1 MKIQNRVR
9 EFRAKHRLS
18 QGELGKAIGS
28 SRQTISLIERGDYAP
43 SIVLSLKI
51 AQIFGAPVEEIFM
64 LVEGEEEDEDGDGE

>member
-1 MKIQNRVR
+1 MRLQNRVR

-64 LVEGEEEDEDGDGE
+64 LVEGEDGDGE

>member
-1 MKIQNRVR
+1 MKLQNRVR

-51 AQIFGAPVEEIFM
+51 SQIFGAPVEEIFM
-64 LVEGEEEDEDGDGE
+64 LVEGEDGDEG

>member
-1 MKIQNRVR
+1 MKLQNRVR

-51 AQIFGAPVEEIFM
+51 AQIFGASVEEIFM
-64 LVEGEEEDEDGDGE
+64 LVEGEEEDGE